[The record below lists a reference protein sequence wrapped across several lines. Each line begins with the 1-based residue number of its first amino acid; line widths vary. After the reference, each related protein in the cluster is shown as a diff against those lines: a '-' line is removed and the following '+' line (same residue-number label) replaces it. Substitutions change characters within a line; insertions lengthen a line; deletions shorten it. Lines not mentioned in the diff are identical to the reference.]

1 MHYSEL
7 TLLAKSLH
15 YYFQQTDSMKDI
27 ANGIL
32 EIIENWKRGMQNAPI
47 NWEDKP
53 TLDRWSPKEVIGHL
67 TDSAL
72 INLERLI
79 RCTYQSGFKL
89 VYDQEQWVRVQQYQ
103 QADLSNL
110 LSVWTALNTKIS
122 TVLQDYPIHALQ
134 NTCDIGKPEIDLRSA
149 EWLAGDYLAHLQH
162 HLRQIN
168 NCI

>member
-1 MHYSEL
+1 
-7 TLLAKSLH
+7 
-15 YYFQQTDSMKDI
+15 MKNI
-27 ANGIL
+27 ANQL
-32 EIIENWKRGMQNAPI
+32 VEIIEDWKISIQNAPI
-47 NWEDKP
+47 NWENKSWP
-53 TLDRWSPKEVIGHL
+53 ERWSPKEVIGHL

-89 VYDQEQWVRVQQYQ
+89 VYDQQQWVKVQQYQ
-103 QADLSNL
+103 QADLSDL
-110 LSVWTALNTKIS
+110 LSVWIALNNKIS
-122 TVLQDYPIHALQ
+122 TVLMDYPVHALQ

-168 NCI
+168 DCIQ